1 MRSLTLIALL
11 PIERALVVAGFAMPL
26 SRGDVAGDN
35 CKILKEGKLL
45 EIYMQTEANLSWG
58 SLCNWF
64 ALI

>member
-35 CKILKEGKLL
+35 CKYRKRENYLRFKCKQRQTFPGDLFAIGLL
-45 EIYMQTEANLSWG
+45 
-58 SLCNWF
+58 
-64 ALI
+64 